1 MANVHAPVDNA
12 QPATAARVEQVY
24 CPLCTHTVPAEVI
37 LKDKRMIVR
46 PGQKCARCHS
56 PIDAGYVFRRDR
68 AA

>member
-1 MANVHAPVDNA
+1 MANAQAPINNA
-12 QPATAARVEQVY
+12 QHEAARVEQVY
-24 CPLCTHTVPAEVI
+24 CPLCTHTVPAEVV
-37 LKDKRMIVR
+37 LKGKRMIVR

>member
-1 MANVHAPVDNA
+1 MANA
-12 QPATAARVEQVY
+12 QAQANHPQPQAARVEQVY
-24 CPLCTHTVPAEVI
+24 CPLCTHTVPAEVV
-37 LKDKRMIVR
+37 LKGKRMIVR

>member
-1 MANVHAPVDNA
+1 MASVHASVNNA
-12 QPATAARVEQVY
+12 QPEMASRVEQVY

-37 LKDKRMIVR
+37 LKGKRLIVR

>member
-1 MANVHAPVDNA
+1 MANAHGPANNA
-12 QPATAARVEQVY
+12 SPEAARVELVY

-37 LKDKRMIVR
+37 LKGKRVIVR

-56 PIDAGYVFRRDR
+56 PTDAGYVFRRER

>member
-1 MANVHAPVDNA
+1 MANVHAPVNNA
-12 QPATAARVEQVY
+12 QPEMAARVEQVY

-37 LKDKRMIVR
+37 LKGKRMIVR

>member
-1 MANVHAPVDNA
+1 MARAQVPVNSA
-12 QPATAARVEQVY
+12 RPEAARVEQVY
-24 CPLCTHTVPAEVI
+24 CPLCTHTVPAEIV
-37 LKDKRMIVR
+37 LKGKRMIVR

>member
-1 MANVHAPVDNA
+1 MANAHGPMNNA
-12 QPATAARVEQVY
+12 ESGAARIEQVY
-24 CPLCTHTVPAEVI
+24 CPLCTHTVPAEVVF
-37 LKDKRMIVR
+37 KGKRLIVR

>member
-1 MANVHAPVDNA
+1 MANTNGSVSNA
-12 QPATAARVEQVY
+12 TPNATRVELVY

-37 LKDKRMIVR
+37 LKAKRMIVR

>member
-1 MANVHAPVDNA
+1 MANAQAPVNNA
-12 QPATAARVEQVY
+12 QPETAARVEQVY

-37 LKDKRMIVR
+37 LKGKRMIVR